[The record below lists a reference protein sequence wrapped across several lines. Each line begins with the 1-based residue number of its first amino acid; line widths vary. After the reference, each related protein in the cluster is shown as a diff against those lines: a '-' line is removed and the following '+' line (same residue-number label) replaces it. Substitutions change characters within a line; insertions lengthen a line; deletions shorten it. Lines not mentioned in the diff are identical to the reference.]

1 MTPPELTAAGW
12 SPLATDAFSAAIGTM
27 WTRGALDTREV
38 CLPCTQ
44 AIANRHIGVVHGGAL
59 MTFADI
65 ALGLAVVDAIGG
77 PWCSTIQLQYHFAAP
92 VPIGCLLICAPE
104 VLRRTRRMV
113 FTRGLFGVEGEVL
126 GSADGLYN
134 VFEPKA

>member
-1 MTPPELTAAGW
+1 
-12 SPLATDAFSAAIGTM
+12 M
-27 WTRGALDTREV
+27 WTRGEPGGREV

-92 VPIGCLLICAPE
+92 VPIGSLLVCMPE
-104 VLRRTRRMV
+104 VVRRTRRMV
-113 FTRGLFGVEGEVL
+113 FTRGLFRIDGEVV